1 MGGGNTQS
9 HSKTE
14 SGGVALVSVASLCP
28 ISEYDYKRWGD
39 YWRFTDM
46 GIKRDFE
53 EIFGVGNVEVVS
65 YGNVLSATAEIQGIS
80 AQELTVREL
89 FYHDKNYPV
98 IIGIK
103 AYKRI

>member
-1 MGGGNTQS
+1 QS

-53 EIFGVGNVEVVS
+53 EVFGVGNVEVVS

-80 AQELTVREL
+80 AQELTTQEL